1 MPSMTMDSKGT
12 KVKQPIG
19 DVIFDIIIFII
30 LMFVNVVMIYPL
42 LYVLATS
49 ISDPGEVI
57 RGNVYII
64 PKGFDLGAVNEMIKH
79 PQFPTSYMNTIMY
92 TTCGTVLTLLVTP
105 MAAYPLATDKFK
117 ARGFIS
123 ILYVITMFFGG
134 GMIPTYLNMRM
145 LHLLDTRLVMIIPGV
160 ISAWNLII
168 MRSFFRGIPGS
179 LHESAYID
187 GANDWTVLW
196 KIVMPLSKPV
206 LATIGLFTAV
216 GYWNDFFSALLY
228 LNDANLYSLQMV
240 LRSILV
246 DATMASSGGADGQ
259 KDVDQ
264 NKAMST
270 QSLKSASI
278 VLTMIPIM
286 CVYPFVQK
294 YFAKGVMIGSVK
306 G

>member
-1 MPSMTMDSKGT
+1 MASMSMDSKGK
-12 KVKQPIG
+12 KVKQPLG
-19 DVIFDIIIFII
+19 DTIFDIIIFIVLI
-30 LMFVNVVMIYPL
+30 FVNIVMLYPL

-64 PKGFDLGAVNEMIKH
+64 PKGFDLSAINEMLKH
-79 PQFPTSYMNTIMY
+79 PLFPTSYMNTIMY
-92 TTCGTVLTLLVTP
+92 ATCGTVLTLLVTS
-105 MAAYPLATDKFK
+105 MAAYPLALDKFK

-134 GMIPTYLNMRM
+134 GMIPTFLNIRM
-145 LHLLDTRLVMIIPGV
+145 LGMLDTRLAMIVPGV

-168 MRSFFRGIPGS
+168 MRSFFRGIPAS

-228 LNDANLYSLQMV
+228 LNNSSKYSFQMV

-246 DATMASSGGADGQ
+246 DATMAQSGGDGM
-259 KDVDQ
+259 KNPDQ

-278 VLTMIPIM
+278 VLTMLPIM
-286 CVYPFVQK
+286 FVYPFVQK
-294 YFAKGVMIGSVK
+294 YFAKGVMVGSVK